1 MLPKS
6 ESPRALPAP
15 GAFLFPPLDV
25 AKEKNLHK
33 FSKDALKVLQMFVT
47 HKSVRVAY
55 YAAIGAAYLYALA
68 KIIQA
73 IRWW

>member
-1 MLPKS
+1 M
-6 ESPRALPAP
+6 
-15 GAFLFPPLDV
+15 
-25 AKEKNLHK
+25 HK

-68 KIIQA
+68 KVIQA